1 MVVNDPKQIFIPDA
15 NAMKGFFT
23 HLSLLFLFFVH
34 ADVRAEGRC
43 PDGYFPIGGGNAGW
57 EGCAPMGP
65 EAGAGDAGATQPQWE
80 TRWGAVATT
89 DGAMGVSTAKNSQ
102 DSAEQEAISQCQ
114 AHSGGKV
121 CQVRIAYYNQCV
133 AVAWGDGGSRM
144 TRSPDIGDAEA
155 TALNNCKKSTTNCDL
170 YYSACSYAER
180 AQ

>member
-23 HLSLLFLFFVH
+23 HLSLLFLFFVY

-65 EAGAGDAGATQPQWE
+65 ETGVGDAGATQPQWE

-102 DSAEQEAISQCQ
+102 DSAEQEAVSQCQ
-114 AHSGGKV
+114 AHSGGKA

-144 TRSPDIGDAEA
+144 TRSPDLRDAEA

-170 YYSACSYAER
+170 YYSACSYAEP